1 MHSREHDE
9 YAFTQD
15 RQLPGAELG
24 WVKGFV
30 VFIAWVV
37 LWRTSFL
44 LEYGPFAS
52 IWYPPAGLTFA
63 AILLYGWRGVIP
75 VVAASYITAYWIDS
89 MYGLNSEFIS
99 WLFTAT
105 SSTMAHTFSYA
116 IGALFLR
123 QFITMNVIRSLPSII
138 FGFLVLGMITSLLA
152 AFFGVQVQIS
162 AGSLSIF
169 NLYEDWLT
177 RWIGDMVSVLVLV
190 PLFIALLSWQTP
202 VYSAWIRHLR
212 ISTQPTPMYHYLIK
226 LSVHLGMLYLFIVV
240 AWWFE
245 NTDAAFAVFFLVI
258 PQMWIAYTE
267 NAFRAVLSLAIFS
280 VSLALGVVWF
290 GLAEVAMIYQFAICV
305 IACTVY
311 FGLAVP
317 MLLAQ
322 SNTLQYQANTDHLT
336 GVSNRRY
343 FIETLEEEFA
353 RSRHGKYPVAL
364 ALFDIRKFRAINN
377 AYGHEIGDKLL
388 VKVANSIQLEL
399 RQSDLLGRF
408 SGNAFILCLPS
419 LNAESANRFLE
430 HLGNQLRYITLEGF
444 TEALNIRCVTIEVSY
459 SESVDEALAR
469 LQQEITGA
477 PQS

>member
-1 MHSREHDE
+1 MHTSEHDE

-30 VFIAWVV
+30 VFFAWVI
-37 LWRTSFL
+37 LWRASFL

-63 AILLYGWRGVIP
+63 AILLYGWRGIIP
-75 VVAASYITAYWIDS
+75 VVAASYVTAYWIDH
-89 MYGLNSEFIS
+89 MYGLNSEFIP

-138 FGFLVLGMITSLLA
+138 FGFLVLGVITSLLA

-162 AGSLSIF
+162 SGSLSIF
-169 NLYEDWLT
+169 NLYEDWLM
-177 RWIGDMVSVLVLV
+177 RWVGDMVGVLVLA
-190 PLFIALLSWQTP
+190 PLFIALLSWKTP

-212 ISTQPTPMYHYLIK
+212 ISTQPTPMYQYLIK
-226 LSVHLGMLYLFIVV
+226 LSVNLGMLYLFILV

-280 VSLALGVVWF
+280 VSLALGVAWF

-305 IACTVY
+305 IASTVY

-343 FIETLEEEFA
+343 FIETLEEELA
-353 RSRHGKYPVAL
+353 RSKQGKYPVAL

-388 VKVANSIQLEL
+388 VKVANNIQIEL

-419 LNAESANRFLE
+419 LNADSATRFVE
-430 HLGNQLRYITLEGF
+430 HLGNQLRYITLEEF
-444 TEALNIRCVTIEVSY
+444 TEALNVRYATIEVAE

-469 LQQEITGA
+469 LQQEISGA
-477 PQS
+477 P